1 MLGAGLGLKLAHMRN
16 NKPSQECTRCGLRYT
31 IDNENCPHCRNLS
44 DSQLLEL
51 KKEISNNHEANKR
64 LGKVFFIIAIAIT
77 VLMILFLL

>member
-31 IDNENCPHCRNLS
+31 IDNKNCPHCHNLS

-51 KKEISNNHEANKR
+51 KEKISNEHEANKG
-64 LGKVFFIIAIAIT
+64 LGKVFFIIAIAVIA
-77 VLMILFLL
+77 LMILFYL